1 MIGGAGNDAIAF
13 GTAAVNGSMD
23 LGAGSDTLAL
33 AGYTNRVSVTNV
45 ETVQGGSGSDTIVLC
60 GSVASTVLGGG
71 GMNFITG
78 NTGAD
83 QFVLDQS
90 SHASCTWLM
99 NFSSAKGDRIALDTA
114 GNATLSANT
123 YDLGGAA
130 LVVNTD
136 LAAAADA
143 ASRFAITLNNG
154 GKGAFVYQQDTGEL
168 FYSGNGSFAAG
179 GSLISVITSDG
190 VTPWAFNANSFMQ
203 V

>member
-1 MIGGAGNDAIAF
+1 MRAERERAH
-13 GTAAVNGSMD
+13 
-23 LGAGSDTLAL
+23 LPTLAL

-99 NFSSAKGDRIALDTA
+99 NFSSAKRDRIALDTA

-136 LAAAADA
+136 LAAAAADA
-143 ASRFAITLNNG
+143 AWRFASTLNNG